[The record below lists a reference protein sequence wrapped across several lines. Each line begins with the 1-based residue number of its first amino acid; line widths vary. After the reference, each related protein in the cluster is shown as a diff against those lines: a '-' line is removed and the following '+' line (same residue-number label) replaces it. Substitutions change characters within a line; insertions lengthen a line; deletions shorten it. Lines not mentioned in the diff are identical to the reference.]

1 MAAEREPGRLR
12 RVTDSV
18 RFRVTALATLAV
30 IVVLVVSA
38 LALVAGQRR
47 LLRDDLEDRLRQAAD
62 GLAAGA
68 PGQVVDDDGFYQVV
82 DPEGAVHAASANLA
96 GLGPVADAPA
106 AGAAEVVRTGDVPA
120 VDDERFLI
128 VTRRLADGGVVH
140 AGAPLD
146 DVEEAADTLAAVLA
160 ILVPLIVALLAIIV
174 WWLVGRT
181 LRPVE
186 AIREEV
192 EHVRGDDL
200 DRRVPVPA
208 SHDEIAELA
217 RTMNAM
223 LDRVSDATRTQQR
236 FVADASH
243 ELRSPLTRMRSEL
256 EVDLAHPERA
266 DPLATHRSVLAETVA
281 LQRLVDDLLHL
292 ARRDAGALP
301 RRAEPVDLDDLVLH
315 EAALLR
321 AMTSPPA
328 VDLRQVSAAQ
338 VTGDRDQLGRAVHN
352 LAENAAR
359 HATRTVTFAL
369 TERDGTAVL
378 EVGDDGPGIP
388 EGERER
394 AFERFT
400 RLDEARTPAAGGT
413 GLGLAITREIV
424 QAHGG
429 RITID
434 PARPTGTTFVV
445 VLPIDHASSS
455 SRVTNGV
462 PPSS

>member
-12 RVTDSV
+12 RVMDSV

-47 LLRDDLEDRLRQAAD
+47 LLRDDLEDRLRQAAA
-62 GLAAGA
+62 GAAAGA

-82 DPEGAVHAASANLA
+82 GPDGTVDAASDNLA
-96 GLGPVADAPA
+96 GASPVADDPPA
-106 AGAAEVVRTGDVPA
+106 GTEEVVRTGDVPSI
-120 VDDERFLI
+120 DDERFLI
-128 VTRRLADGGVVH
+128 VSRRLAGGRVVH

-181 LRPVE
+181 LQPVE

-192 EHVRGDDL
+192 DHLRGDDL

-223 LDRVSDATRTQQR
+223 LDRVADATRTQQR
-236 FVADASH
+236 FVGDASH
-243 ELRSPLTRMRSEL
+243 ELRSPLTRIRSEL
-256 EVDLAHPERA
+256 EVDLAHPDRA

-301 RRAEPVDLDDLVLH
+301 RRAEPVDLDDLVLR
-315 EAALLR
+315 EAELLR
-321 AMTSPPA
+321 SMTSPPT

-338 VTGDRDQLGRAVHN
+338 VTGDRDQLARAVHN

-359 HATRTVTFAL
+359 HAVRTVSFAL
-369 TERDGTAVL
+369 AERDGTAVL

-388 EGERER
+388 AGERER
-394 AFERFT
+394 VFERFT
-400 RLDEARTPAAGGT
+400 RLDEARTFAAGGT

-445 VLPIDHASSS
+445 VLPIDGLSASP
-455 SRVTNGV
+455 VTSG
-462 PPSS
+462 PAPTS